1 MPTQPEVW
9 PQRDSWPPTLVRL
22 GSSSSSSKSKKRTA
36 SGSRPRDDDEPRPL
50 LADIDDNPLTYFLTP
65 PPSGAA
71 DMDVD
76 MPDDDGDLDF
86 DAGIEDAAHPRE
98 PVRSVSP
105 SSLSGLSS
113 SNNYSFSKPRRT
125 GSPDLMVDSDGL
137 TTDEDDE
144 DAEDYIHFFSPSG
157 PSRLAALRNI
167 GIDGLRLRSQ
177 SPPVFSSHGGAGFGF
192 SPSSSPSPP
201 RSGLFLPPLSSSTR
215 PGRGLLSP
223 AWSYPSPAFPSPGS
237 LSLSPS
243 SSPPPLRGRSHVSR
257 PRFGGQQQRSSS
269 ARARAG
275 GRLWREPSPDVW
287 SIEEETEEEMARS
300 EGGGGGVMLNG
311 EVEKTAAKPKKRV
324 RFVLPDAD

>member
-105 SSLSGLSS
+105 SSLSGLSN

-177 SPPVFSSHGGAGFGF
+177 SPPVFSSHGGAGSGF
-192 SPSSSPSPP
+192 SPSSSPPRRAAASSGHRSAAARVQGEASCPRRGRTRRP
-201 RSGLFLPPLSSSTR
+201 RSRPLGPSPCPRRRRRRRCGAGRTYRGRGSGASSSAAR
-215 PGRGLLSP
+215 LPGRG
-223 AWSYPSPAFPSPGS
+223 PGT
-237 LSLSPS
+237 
-243 SSPPPLRGRSHVSR
+243 PLE
-257 PRFGGQQQRSSS
+257 
-269 ARARAG
+269 
-275 GRLWREPSPDVW
+275 EPSPDVW